1 MLSPMFEELSPG
13 VFRRPYPFLRMN
25 VGVVLGEEGV
35 LLIDTRE
42 SHEAAGELIGDLRSL
57 TPKPV
62 RWILNTHWHWDHIF
76 GNSCF
81 RGATIW
87 GHRLCRRAL
96 RDRPEQHRKDARKWT
111 PEERHRE
118 MDRVEILPPDRTFE
132 AVTSI
137 DIGGRLVKASYHGR
151 GHTDADIAIHCGG
164 VTFMG
169 DLVEEGEPP
178 KMEDSYPFD
187 WPATLAAARSTIR
200 PVVVPG
206 HGGLLTPGDV
216 DDQREVLAGVAER
229 LRQILH
235 EGRPAD
241 EVFRNA
247 PLPEYAMRRALSRAR
262 A

>member
-137 DIGGRLVKASYHGR
+137 DLGGRLVKASYHGR

-164 VTFMG
+164 GSRSWAISSRRANHPRWRTPIPSIG
-169 DLVEEGEPP
+169 PP
-178 KMEDSYPFD
+178 LWPRPARLSAPLWFPAMEDC
-187 WPATLAAARSTIR
+187 
-200 PVVVPG
+200 
-206 HGGLLTPGDV
+206 
-216 DDQREVLAGVAER
+216 
-229 LRQILH
+229 
-235 EGRPAD
+235 
-241 EVFRNA
+241 
-247 PLPEYAMRRALSRAR
+247 
-262 A
+262 